1 MTQAYLG
8 GLGVIGPGIPD
19 WHTARAV
26 LRGER
31 AYEPGPAPTPDAALL
46 PANERR
52 RAAATVRWA
61 LAVAQQAT
69 SAGGCRPG
77 DVATVFASS
86 GSDGETLHRI
96 CEALAGTEREISPTR
111 FHNSVH
117 NAAAGYWTIGAGSRR
132 PSVSVCGYDASF
144 AAGLVEAV
152 SQVHA
157 EGIPVLLVASD
168 LPYPQPLYAARPF
181 AHPIAVA
188 LLLAPEPVS
197 GTLARLRVEV
207 APETSTCTPFPAA
220 LPAAFA
226 DTPAG
231 RSLAL
236 LAAVARGG
244 HESVRLGYLDSCQ
257 LVIDAVAWS

>member
-8 GLGVIGPGIPD
+8 SVGVIGPGIPD

-26 LRGER
+26 LRGECEYK
-31 AYEPGPAPTPDAALL
+31 AGPAPEPDAAVL

-69 SAGGCRPG
+69 SAGGCRPD

-96 CEALAGTEREISPTR
+96 CEALAGAEREISPTR

-117 NAAAGYWTIGAGSRR
+117 NAAAGYWTIAAGSRK

-144 AAGLVEAV
+144 AVGLVEAV

-157 EGIPVLLVASD
+157 EGVPVLLVAYD
-168 LPYPQPLYAARPF
+168 LPYPQPLYAVRPF
-181 AHPIAVA
+181 EYPLAVA
-188 LLLAPEPVS
+188 LLLAPEPVP

-207 APETSTCTPFPAA
+207 APEASACTPFPAA

-236 LAAVARGG
+236 LASVARGG
-244 HESVRLGYLDSCQ
+244 RESVRLGYLDGCQ
-257 LVIDAVAWS
+257 LVVDAVTWS